1 MSFDYSNLKARMAL
15 LGITQ
20 KALSEATE
28 ISENTISEKLSK
40 GLGFK
45 PQHINK
51 ICKELDIDSA
61 EVGLFFFKPSS
72 TKQN

>member
-1 MSFDYSNLKARMAL
+1 MSFDYSNLKARMAF

-51 ICKELDIDSA
+51 ICRELGIDSA
-61 EVGLFFFKPSS
+61 DVGLFFFNASS
-72 TKQN
+72 TK